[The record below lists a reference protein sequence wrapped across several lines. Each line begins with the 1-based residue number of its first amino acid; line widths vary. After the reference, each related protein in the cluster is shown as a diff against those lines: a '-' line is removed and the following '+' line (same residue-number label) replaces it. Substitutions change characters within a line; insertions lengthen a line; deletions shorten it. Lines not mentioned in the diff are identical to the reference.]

1 MLVIGHRGWPG
12 PSHPEN
18 TLAAVTAALDGGADG
33 VEVDVRLTADG
44 VAVCCHDDDLLR
56 VGADLRSVRA
66 SRYADLAATAL
77 PGGHRVPRL
86 LDVATAVVGRGLLV
100 LDVKPEP
107 RTAALLRACLA
118 TLTMARFP
126 LDDLVLSSFDERVLD
141 VLAVRRPQ
149 IARAALLD
157 VGDPLLPALGRAR
170 RRGDAAL
177 HLPLRTVLAEPAEVR
192 DCGLPVR
199 AWTVNRPVDAR
210 LCALLGVTG
219 VITDVPVALATGLH
233 APALTGGPAWRA
245 GIG

>member
-1 MLVIGHRGWPG
+1 MLVLGHRGSPTT
-12 PSHPEN
+12 HPEN
-18 TLAAVTAALDGGADG
+18 TLGAVTAALDDGADG

-56 VGADLRSVRA
+56 VGADLRSVRRA
-66 SRYADLAATAL
+66 RYAEVEAVRL
-77 PGGHRVPRL
+77 PGGASVPRL
-86 LDVATAVVGRGLLV
+86 LDVATAVAGRGQLV

-126 LDDLVLSSFDERVLD
+126 LDDVVVSSFDERVLD

-149 IARAALLD
+149 VARAAILD

-170 RRGDAAL
+170 QRGDAGI
-177 HLPLRTVLAEPAEVR
+177 HLPLRTVLAEAAEVR

-199 AWTVNRPVDAR
+199 AWTVNRLVDAR
-210 LCALLGVTG
+210 LCALLGVAG
-219 VITDVPVALATGLH
+219 VITDLPGELAAALR
-233 APALTGGPAWRA
+233 APAPAVA
-245 GIG
+245 